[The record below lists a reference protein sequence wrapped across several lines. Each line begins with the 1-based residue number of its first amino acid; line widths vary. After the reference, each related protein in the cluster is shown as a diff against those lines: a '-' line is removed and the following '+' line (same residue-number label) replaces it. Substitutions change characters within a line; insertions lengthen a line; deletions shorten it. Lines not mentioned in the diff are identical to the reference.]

1 MIPASPARRFA
12 TPATYRSNPGAELD
26 GGADAQEVEVA
37 GDLVVRAKRRP
48 QVTAAHV
55 SFNVDLDRAVQGDA
69 WSDGR
74 GEVAAHRFRE
84 TSELELGERAMRQPP
99 PGGAFGSAVDY
110 L

>member
-1 MIPASPARRFA
+1 MIPSQPG
-12 TPATYRSNPGAELD
+12 TPFRHPGDIPLEPGAELD

-37 GDLVVRAKRRP
+37 SDLVVRAKRRP
-48 QVTAAHV
+48 QVTAHV